1 MYVHSH
7 PIFGLPHLSWLCR
20 INRQMDVVGNGSA
33 ASTEAVRGGAGAVLK
48 AAPCQGVIFL
58 W

>member
-1 MYVHSH
+1 MSH
-7 PIFGLPHLSWLCR
+7 QPSDGCG
-20 INRQMDVVGNGSA
+20 GNGSA

-58 W
+58 WLFPRKTVGKMVI

>member
-20 INRQMDVVGNGSA
+20 INRQMDVVETALRHQPKLSE
-33 ASTEAVRGGAGAVLK
+33 EAPVR
-48 AAPCQGVIFL
+48 C
-58 W
+58 